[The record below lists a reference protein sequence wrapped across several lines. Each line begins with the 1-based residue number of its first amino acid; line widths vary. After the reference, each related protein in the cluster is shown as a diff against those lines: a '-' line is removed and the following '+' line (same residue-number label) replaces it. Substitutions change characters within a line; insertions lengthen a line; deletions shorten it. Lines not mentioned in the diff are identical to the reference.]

1 MVDCSDLEKVFVGPV
16 ISLNKTE
23 VKTSQFYVQCTEKI
37 FTPLWYNMGGKMT
50 HLTDFLEIKGIEQ

>member
-23 VKTSQFYVQCTEKI
+23 VKTSQFYVQYTEKKYFLPCGTI
-37 FTPLWYNMGGKMT
+37 MGGKIP
-50 HLTDFLEIKGIEQ
+50 HLTDF